1 MKVSLSS
8 ILRILLPAIVAAC
21 AAACSSGRSS
31 EFELSREDYA
41 VNPDTEQQTETV
53 YLEGTLPID
62 QVDSKTLRADVW
74 KIDDTHYPDSVHAFV
89 RVLDSQNNFVTRM
102 GPPHFR
108 GADAYQTHWREV
120 REELSYFDAYRNI
133 HKVDDFVV
141 REYSDGDSIPFAI
154 SLVLDHGGSMGGAID
169 ALIDGSKI
177 FVSMKRSYDRMAI
190 LTFSNTPDV
199 IAEITNN
206 KRVLND
212 ALDEKGG
219 LDEQGRYTALY
230 DAALAGIKQI
240 DDEPAGSPRVLV
252 IFTDGEDN
260 YSREDAQAVYDLAV
274 KNEVSVYPIG
284 FGYTNDDV
292 LGELARRTGGKFYK
306 AYSRDE
312 LLAIFR
318 DLYLS
323 LRNYYRVSWVPPN
336 KPLLHEVTVTVDAP
350 GRDIPMLAMG
360 EYDRTI
366 GDEIANRFI
375 RVEQSQD
382 IIADYR
388 REREDIAANQD
399 DRFADNRG
407 DDSNGDKRDGD
418 NSNGDNRDGDNGDNR
433 GDNGNSDDGDNGDN
447 DSTMPEHDQAQFEV
461 DLANKFDQ
469 TTRSGRQETFDLPD
483 NLFFDVGEDKLRP
496 EAFVVL
502 RSIANSLK
510 GSEGVRLRIVGHTDN
525 TWVAA
530 GSKKEIE
537 RLNLL
542 LSRRRAKAV
551 EGFLVKEGVDR
562 DRLQSL
568 GRGMSQPV
576 ANNDTEEGRA
586 RNRRVEFVIIRQ

>member
-8 ILRILLPAIVAAC
+8 ILRIVLPAIVAAC

-133 HKVDDFVV
+133 HNVDDFVV

-212 ALDEKGG
+212 ALEEKGG

-260 YSREDAQAVYDLAV
+260 YSREDALAVYDLAV

-323 LRNYYRVSWVPPN
+323 LRNYYRVSWAPPD
-336 KPLLHEVTVTVDAP
+336 KPLLHEVTVTIDAP
-350 GRDIPMLAMG
+350 GRDIPMLAVG

-366 GDEIANRFI
+366 GDEIARVFI
-375 RVEQSQD
+375 REEENQD
-382 IIADYR
+382 QEAEIR
-388 REREDIAANQD
+388 SKFEDIAANQD
-399 DRFADNRG
+399 GKFADNRKHSDDGDTRNG
-407 DDSNGDKRDGD
+407 DDSNGDNSSGDNKDSDKRGDDGDGD
-418 NSNGDNRDGDNGDNR
+418 NS
-433 GDNGNSDDGDNGDN
+433 
-447 DSTMPEHDQAQFEV
+447 TVAPKHDQAQFEEV
-461 DLANKFDQ
+461 LANKFDQ

-510 GSEGVRLRIVGHTDN
+510 GSTGVRLRIVGHTDN

-551 EGFLVKEGVDR
+551 EGFLVKEGIDR
-562 DRLQSL
+562 ERLQSL

-576 ANNDTEEGRA
+576 ASNDTEEGRA

>member
-41 VNPDTEQQTETV
+41 VNRDTEQQVETV

-133 HKVDDFVV
+133 HNVDDFVV

-199 IAEITNN
+199 IAELTNN
-206 KRVLND
+206 KRVLTD

-240 DDEPAGSPRVLV
+240 DDAPAGSPRVLV
-252 IFTDGEDN
+252 VFTDGEDN

-274 KNEVSVYPIG
+274 RNEVSVYPIG

-306 AYSRDE
+306 AYSREE

-336 KPLLHEVTVTVDAP
+336 KPLLHEVTVTVNAP
-350 GRDIPMLAMG
+350 GRDIPMFATG

-366 GDEIANRFI
+366 GDEIASKFI

-382 IIADYR
+382 IIAEIR
-388 REREDIAANQD
+388 REREDIAANQND
-399 DRFADNRG
+399 SFADSRG
-407 DDSNGDKRDGD
+407 DDRGRDNGDKGDGDKGDGDKGDGD
-418 NSNGDNRDGDNGDNR
+418 NA
-433 GDNGNSDDGDNGDN
+433 GDNGNGDEGDQT
-447 DSTMPEHDQAQFEV
+447 SRAPEHDQAQFEQ
-461 DLANKFDQ
+461 DLADKFDQ

-510 GSEGVRLRIVGHTDN
+510 SSTGVRLRIVGHTDN

-530 GSKKEIE
+530 GSAREIE

-562 DRLQSL
+562 ERLQSL

-576 ANNDTEEGRA
+576 ASNDSEEGRA